1 MPASPRITLLLF
13 AFNQIELVEAA
24 VRACFAQEGESLDIL
39 LSDDASTDGTWE
51 SLQTLAA
58 GYRGPHQVR
67 TRRNAVNLGVG
78 AHYNAAV
85 ADCVG
90 QLVVTAAGDDISLPH
105 RVRTLAAAWDATG
118 CRADLIASH
127 LIDMDTTGCD
137 RGVIRVD
144 DLSHWRSA
152 SDWLNKRP
160 YVVGASHAFTRRLFD
175 RFGPIRADLPYE
187 DQVMAL
193 RAACMGGGVTVNEPL
208 LRYRRGGLSAA
219 TKQAADPAAHR
230 QRLVTK
236 HTRQLALARQVR
248 QDLQQAGLTGLWGG
262 GMARKLHQSEFML
275 ALCRTE
281 TWRERRALAGSASNV
296 SPLWAWAQTLNM
308 QWTASRLGWR
318 GKPTSD

>member
-1 MPASPRITLLLF
+1 MSPAPRISLLLF
-13 AFNQIELVEAA
+13 AFNQSALIEGA
-24 VRACFAQEGESLDIL
+24 VRSCLAQDCEPLEIVLT
-39 LSDDASTDGTWE
+39 DDASTDGTFGI
-51 SLQTLAA
+51 LQNMATTYA
-58 GYRGPHQVR
+58 GPHRVWV
-67 TRRNAVNLGVG
+67 RRNAVNLGVG

-85 ADCVG
+85 ADCGG
-90 QLVVTAAGDDISLPH
+90 QLIVTAAGDDISLPH

-118 CRADLIASH
+118 QQADLLASH
-127 LIDMDTTGCD
+127 LIDMDADGHD
-137 RGVIRVD
+137 RGVLQVD
-144 DLSHWRSA
+144 DLARWRSA

-160 YVVGASHAFTRRLFD
+160 YVVGASHAFTRRLFE

-208 LRYRRGGLSAA
+208 LRYRRGGLSAV
-219 TKQAADPAAHR
+219 TNQAADPAAHR

-281 TWRERRALAGSASNV
+281 TWRERRALAGSASSV
-296 SPLWAWAQTLNM
+296 SPLWAWAQALNM